1 MRKKLFATLFAFALI
16 ASPTTIFAENVS
28 ATDTETVT
36 EENTESIVPEE
47 NEAETTESAGRTVPH
62 YTLSND
68 GDQWTGTYYYLPDG
82 TMATDAF
89 FCK

>member
-1 MRKKLFATLFAFALI
+1 MRKKLFATLLAFALI

-62 YTLSND
+62 YTVSNGCDPWNGNFLFLS
-68 GDQWTGTYYYLPDG
+68 
-82 TMATDAF
+82 
-89 FCK
+89 